1 MDYLYLLIGAAI
13 VISCFYFIIAPFF
26 TSEEKSF
33 AYAGGNESE
42 LPLEMIYETVNELEM
57 DYLMKKI
64 SKEDFESMKKRYQA
78 LAASYLSQENNIKKT
93 HSKNQPINDEMER
106 EILKELSK
114 LRKQKGRVEG

>member
-1 MDYLYLLIGAAI
+1 MDYLYLFIGAAI

-26 TSEEKSF
+26 TSEEKQVD
-33 AYAGGNESE
+33 YVEGNDSE
-42 LPLEMIYETVNELEM
+42 QPLEMIYETVNELEM

-78 LAASYLSQENNIKKT
+78 LAAGYLNQESNIKTKQ
-93 HSKNQPINDEMER
+93 SKKQPIDDETER
-106 EILKELSK
+106 EILKELNK

>member
-26 TSEEKSF
+26 TSEEKAV
-33 AYAGGNESE
+33 AYAKDNDSE

-78 LAASYLSQENNIKKT
+78 LAAGYLNQESNVKKT
-93 HSKNQPINDEMER
+93 PSNNQPIDDETER
-106 EILKELSK
+106 EILKELNK
-114 LRKQKGRVEG
+114 LRKQKGRVE